1 MVARPQ
7 INMVAE
13 NGQVTTNI
21 LVKSRATNP
30 SGWAERGAKTSRLW
44 SPRHGL
50 ELRFR
55 WLDRGF
61 YESENDHEIMRFQ
74 TFLEGRWIF
83 GIFLVLA
90 GARARFSWWLTILF
104 VALIF

>member
-44 SPRHGL
+44 SPLHGL

-61 YESENDHEIMRFQ
+61 YGSENDREIMRFQ
-74 TFLEGRWIF
+74 TLFEGR
-83 GIFLVLA
+83 GIFAILLVLA
-90 GARARFSWWLTILF
+90 GAS
-104 VALIF
+104 ALISCWITFLYFAL